1 VKRQI
6 YALTIAAFAALA
18 LGPLAASAA
27 TPSPAPSL
35 DSVLAKP
42 PSSDFAELTTGQLHG
57 EFTAHDWATTN
68 GTNNANA
75 TETEATLNRDGFV
88 DGFGKT
94 WASTAAGH
102 AMVEAV
108 MAFTGGSGARKA
120 LTALEASDKADPSY
134 KHADTISGIDPYYGA
149 HFADTSS
156 NTVGDL
162 FVFAKG
168 NDVFFVILASA
179 KDDVLTIAAQ
189 QAKTQYDTAPG
200 STIPSSQWP
209 ENAVSN
215 VASSFPVFA
224 VVIAVIF
231 IIAVVAIVAVLAMR
245 RRGPTPM
252 MAGAMAGAPGMAAEA
267 GLQLSPDGNYWWD
280 GQGWKDAAL
289 EVPPTAQRSGDGT
302 LWWDGRTWRPV
313 PGAAQPQEPQ
323 PPTA

>member
-1 VKRQI
+1 MG
-6 YALTIAAFAALA
+6 A
-18 LGPLAASAA
+18 LGGVAGGARAGWGA
-27 TPSPAPSL
+27 GPSPSPSL
-35 DSVLAKP
+35 DSGVAKP

-57 EFTAHDWATTN
+57 EFTSHDWATSN
-68 GTNNANA
+68 GTNSTNAS
-75 TETEATLNRDGFV
+75 ETEATLNRDGFV

-94 WASTAAGH
+94 WASSAAGH

-120 LTALEASDKADPSY
+120 LTALEASDKADPTY

-149 HFADTSS
+149 HFADSSS

-179 KDDVLTIAAQ
+179 KDDVLNIAAA
-189 QAKTQYDTAPG
+189 QAKTQYDTAAG
-200 STIPSSQWP
+200 SSIPSSPWP
-209 ENAVSN
+209 QYAAYTWAAIFRVFTIVIAAVSII
-215 VASSFPVFA
+215 PVL
-224 VVIAVIF
+224 
-231 IIAVVAIVAVLAMR
+231 AIGAVLAMR

-252 MAGAMAGAPGMAAEA
+252 MAGAMAGAPGMAA
-267 GLQLSPDGNYWWD
+267 GGDIQLSPDGNYWWD

-289 EVPPTAQRSGDGT
+289 EAPPTAQRSGDGT